1 MNLEHPFFKKQ
12 RSIKA
17 FKAFRDESSLAY
29 HAQKDDPAVAELDAA
44 LMSCPDEL
52 AGAAPYLRAG
62 RSLNVGVSLV
72 VAQYEA
78 KIVTARCISGA
89 DIPAT
94 PLFSAEKVAAIRSDP
109 ELQHDADEARKMAG
123 AAKIALDDAQRQLA
137 EAEAD
142 VEEKCAEAVARP
154 TPASEAQKI
163 LDGEVAQT
171 MELLQKSIAARNELY
186 AAGIIFGKYQNAVAL
201 SSFYEYLMS
210 GRCEK
215 LEGTNGAYSLYE
227 SEVRANR
234 VIEQLD
240 TVIDSLDQIKA
251 NQYMMYSAMCSMK

>member
-62 RSLNVGVSLV
+62 RSLNVGACCV

-94 PLFSAEKVAAIRSDP
+94 SLFSAEKVAAIRSDP
-109 ELQHDADEARKMAG
+109 ELLKPYILHIVQLENSIMTLEKQLLDVYFHKIINGMLVETVDYRTTLDIPLSHWKNSKNRWRKLPKK
-123 AAKIALDDAQRQLA
+123 AKTWKTTINIVSRLLKSSR
-137 EAEAD
+137 
-142 VEEKCAEAVARP
+142 KCNLRYP
-154 TPASEAQKI
+154 
-163 LDGEVAQT
+163 
-171 MELLQKSIAARNELY
+171 LLHSLRSPSRRSWKS
-186 AAGIIFGKYQNAVAL
+186 
-201 SSFYEYLMS
+201 
-210 GRCEK
+210 
-215 LEGTNGAYSLYE
+215 
-227 SEVRANR
+227 R
-234 VIEQLD
+234 VCS
-240 TVIDSLDQIKA
+240 TRRKSR
-251 NQYMMYSAMCSMK
+251 SATEN

>member
-52 AGAAPYLRAG
+52 TGAAPYLRAG
-62 RSLNVGVSLV
+62 RSLNVGACCV

-142 VEEKCAEAVARP
+142 VEEKCAEAEARP

-210 GRCEK
+210 GRCRK
-215 LEGTNGAYSLYE
+215 LEGTTVPIACTSRKFAPIASLN
-227 SEVRANR
+227 SWIR
-234 VIEQLD
+234 
-240 TVIDSLDQIKA
+240 
-251 NQYMMYSAMCSMK
+251 

>member
-62 RSLNVGVSLV
+62 RSLNVGACCV

-109 ELQHDADEARKMAG
+109 EL
-123 AAKIALDDAQRQLA
+123 
-137 EAEAD
+137 
-142 VEEKCAEAVARP
+142 
-154 TPASEAQKI
+154 PA
-163 LDGEVAQT
+163 
-171 MELLQKSIAARNELY
+171 
-186 AAGIIFGKYQNAVAL
+186 
-201 SSFYEYLMS
+201 
-210 GRCEK
+210 
-215 LEGTNGAYSLYE
+215 
-227 SEVRANR
+227 
-234 VIEQLD
+234 
-240 TVIDSLDQIKA
+240 
-251 NQYMMYSAMCSMK
+251 